1 MYMCWVS
8 ILQKIWLVIT
18 YYGTSS
24 ASPLPRP
31 RIGKIPSLA
40 LSRRC
45 NIETNYGWNWKV
57 TSLFRLDQTTAKR
70 ISADV
75 EIPPKCFL
83 LHYHH
88 WHLRHSQFSA
98 SAVDINI
105 DFSSCNAHGPKAA
118 QPLKNDFFF
127 SCLCFT
133 NTFSLCITWFGR
145 VHINDVLFS
154 SGLSGYEGESL
165 NIKRCDFNQ
174 GFWWM

>member
-24 ASPLPRP
+24 ASPPPQP

-40 LSRRC
+40 PSGRC
-45 NIETNYGWNWKV
+45 NIETNYGWNWKA

-70 ISADV
+70 ISAEV

-88 WHLRHSQFSA
+88 WHLRHSQLPA
-98 SAVDINI
+98 LAVDINI
-105 DFSSCNAHGPKAA
+105 YIFRAGRTHEPTEVGRATKKCAISLGLLGYTNKGV
-118 QPLKNDFFF
+118 QLMNFF
-127 SCLCFT
+127 
-133 NTFSLCITWFGR
+133 
-145 VHINDVLFS
+145 V
-154 SGLSGYEGESL
+154 
-165 NIKRCDFNQ
+165 KK
-174 GFWWM
+174 

>member
-1 MYMCWVS
+1 MYMCWDS

-24 ASPLPRP
+24 ASPLPQP

-70 ISADV
+70 LSAEL

-88 WHLRHSQFSA
+88 WHLRHSQFPA
-98 SAVDINI
+98 LVVDINI
-105 DFSSCNAHGPKAA
+105 YFPSCNSTHRKPRKVTWASDNNENN
-118 QPLKNDFFF
+118 LKLLCCCF
-127 SCLCFT
+127 STQKMFLF
-133 NTFSLCITWFGR
+133 CI
-145 VHINDVLFS
+145 S
-154 SGLSGYEGESL
+154 Y
-165 NIKRCDFNQ
+165 
-174 GFWWM
+174 

>member
-24 ASPLPRP
+24 ASPLPQP
-31 RIGKIPSLA
+31 QIGKIPSLA

-70 ISADV
+70 LSAEV

-88 WHLRHSQFSA
+88 WHLRHSKFTALDFQ
-98 SAVDINI
+98 AVIQHTGANK
-105 DFSSCNAHGPKAA
+105 SG
-118 QPLKNDFFF
+118 
-127 SCLCFT
+127 
-133 NTFSLCITWFGR
+133 FSLWENHLQLVCCCFSKQEECNYLKFLVVQSKYDFDMFSLIT
-145 VHINDVLFS
+145 H
-154 SGLSGYEGESL
+154 
-165 NIKRCDFNQ
+165 
-174 GFWWM
+174 

>member
-8 ILQKIWLVIT
+8 ILQKIWSVIT

-24 ASPLPRP
+24 ASPLPQP
-31 RIGKIPSLA
+31 QIGKIPSLA

-70 ISADV
+70 ISAEV

-88 WHLRHSQFSA
+88 WHLRHSQFPA
-98 SAVDINI
+98 LEVDINI
-105 DFSSCNAHGPKAA
+105 YFSSCNPHTETNKSTRSVWKMC
-118 QPLKNDFFF
+118 LVCCF
-127 SCLCFT
+127 SPQMKEQFL
-133 NTFSLCITWFGR
+133 
-145 VHINDVLFS
+145 DVLTNRF
-154 SGLSGYEGESL
+154 LM
-165 NIKRCDFNQ
+165 C
-174 GFWWM
+174 MA